1 MSQRFP
7 AVSSGAVPR
16 RIRAHADIV
25 ASATIISRISH
36 RFILTTLPLR
46 IVTGECSRRRAAVGA
61 FHGKTSVG
69 GAMRD
74 S

>member
-16 RIRAHADIV
+16 RIRAHADDRCV
-25 ASATIISRISH
+25 RNDHFQNFTSLHPDDTAAAH
-36 RFILTTLPLR
+36 RDGRMFAR
-46 IVTGECSRRRAAVGA
+46 CRAAVGA

-69 GAMRD
+69 GAM
-74 S
+74 